1 MEVVS
6 PDDSPSG
13 AAGAARIMA
22 TSSTPLLGSAR
33 KPNGTLGLLVAGGIL
48 FVIGFA
54 GSSVLLGSECGTFGS
69 PVALHG
75 RA

>member
-1 MEVVS
+1 
-6 PDDSPSG
+6 
-13 AAGAARIMA
+13 MA